1 MQSDSD
7 AERSDND
14 FEVMEILGQI
24 EAQPMNNQLNNRSP
38 EIDETEN
45 SNRIDEHGPDKMVS
59 KELKLNSS
67 DFYFAAYHKQILHL
81 PRIM

>member
-7 AERSDND
+7 ADRSDND

-24 EAQPMNNQLNNRSP
+24 ETQPMNNQLNNRSP

-45 SNRIDEHGPDKMVS
+45 SHRIDENGPDKMVS
-59 KELKLNSS
+59 NELKLNSS
-67 DFYFAAYHKQILHL
+67 DFNFSA
-81 PRIM
+81 